1 MAALLRRPLPRMA
14 VLRERSFTSDALTA
28 VLNRMHIFR
37 PNEVQQTALEAA
49 ATGQSVLCVSQT
61 GSGKTLTFLLP
72 MIERL
77 RCSDGASACI
87 CIAPSPELAAQHADV
102 AHSIVSH
109 LGADAPAVICRD
121 DEEDGRGG
129 GSGGGGEPQLPV
141 LIVSSAPGALEAVRA
156 VQREGRRLL
165 AVAIDEVDAI
175 LCGAAHDEHLS
186 QSGAALLD
194 EIGVSTPDWDRE
206 MDASTKAFA
215 AAAATAAAIVTP
227 SPPSPP
233 STPQLLMTTA
243 LLTREHDAAL
253 GRRLPSSVV
262 RVEQKGP
269 ADGGARGT
277 LAPSLRQVFH
287 YCSAATKDAKLLAIL
302 AKQQQQQQQQ
312 QRERQQQLASPS
324 AGASTAA
331 AFPSSADGGVDG
343 GTGGGAGGGAG
354 DGGGTL
360 IFCKDAA
367 QVARVRRVLLRAGGG
382 IAEGDICILTDESAA
397 ADRAR
402 ALRAFRDGRHRLLL
416 ATGVA
421 ARGLDLPSL
430 QLCVLFDMP
439 NDVAGYV
446 HAAGRTARRGREG
459 VVCCL
464 VESHAQ
470 AKHFRALHALQA
482 AQALQFAAAGTE

>member
-1 MAALLRRPLPRMA
+1 MAALLRRPLPRTA

-37 PNEVQQTALEAA
+37 PNEVQQTAL
-49 ATGQSVLCVSQT
+49 GGGNGVSVLVMNRFW
-61 GSGKTLTFLLP
+61 KTLTFLLP
-72 MIERL
+72 LIERL
-77 RCSDGASACI
+77 RCSGGASACI

-109 LGADAPAVICRD
+109 LGADAPAVICGD

-129 GSGGGGEPQLPV
+129 GRGGGGDPQRPV
-141 LIVSSAPGALEAVRA
+141 LVISSAQGALETVRA

-302 AKQQQQQQQQ
+302 AN
-312 QRERQQQLASPS
+312 
-324 AGASTAA
+324 
-331 AFPSSADGGVDG
+331 SSSSSSSSKGSG
-343 GTGGGAGGGAG
+343 
-354 DGGGTL
+354 
-360 IFCKDAA
+360 
-367 QVARVRRVLLRAGGG
+367 
-382 IAEGDICILTDESAA
+382 S
-397 ADRAR
+397 
-402 ALRAFRDGRHRLLL
+402 
-416 ATGVA
+416 
-421 ARGLDLPSL
+421 S
-430 QLCVLFDMP
+430 
-439 NDVAGYV
+439 
-446 HAAGRTARRGREG
+446 
-459 VVCCL
+459 
-464 VESHAQ
+464 S
-470 AKHFRALHALQA
+470 
-482 AQALQFAAAGTE
+482 